1 MQIELSAINRFGLLE
16 PFASGAK
23 AQNCYREK
31 PLDLDC
37 ASASASASV
46 FFRLVVAN
54 ANANFNFISSVA

>member
-1 MQIELSAINRFGLLE
+1 MRMQIELSAINRFGLLE

-31 PLDLDC
+31 PLDLDYV
-37 ASASASASV
+37 SASASV